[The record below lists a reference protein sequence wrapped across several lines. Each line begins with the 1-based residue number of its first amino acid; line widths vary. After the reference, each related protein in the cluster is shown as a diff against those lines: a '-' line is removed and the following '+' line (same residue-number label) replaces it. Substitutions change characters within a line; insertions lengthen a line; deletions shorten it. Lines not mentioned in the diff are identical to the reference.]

1 MNIPINCSGTIVEMN
16 PQVMGILN
24 VTPDSFFDGG
34 KYKSDVSF
42 LQQTEKM
49 LLQGASMIDIGAA
62 SSNPSSQPTSEDVEL
77 SRIIPIVEQISKA
90 FPDSILSIDT
100 FRSKVATEC
109 VYRGAAII
117 NDISAGHLDQNMF
130 KTVAE
135 LNVPYIMMHMRGKP
149 QTMQSLTTYTDI
161 IKEIIFYFSERISV
175 ARSYGI
181 SDLIID
187 PGFGF
192 SKTIEQN
199 FEILNHLEHFQIL
212 NLPILAGL
220 SRKATIYKTLKSSAE
235 EALNGT
241 TVLNTIALQKGA
253 NILRVH
259 DVREAMECIKL
270 VSCLNGE

>member
-109 VYRGAAII
+109 VSRGAAII

-135 LNVPYIMMHMRGKP
+135 LKVPYIMMHMRGNP
-149 QTMQSLTTYTDI
+149 QTMQSLTNYDNML
-161 IKEIIFYFSERISV
+161 KEILFYFSGKISE
-175 ARSYGI
+175 ARALGI
-181 SDLIID
+181 NDIIVD
-187 PGFGF
+187 PGYGF
-192 SKTIEQN
+192 SKTLAQN
-199 FEILNHLEHFQIL
+199 
-212 NLPILAGL
+212 
-220 SRKATIYKTLKSSAE
+220 
-235 EALNGT
+235 
-241 TVLNTIALQKGA
+241 
-253 NILRVH
+253 
-259 DVREAMECIKL
+259 
-270 VSCLNGE
+270 